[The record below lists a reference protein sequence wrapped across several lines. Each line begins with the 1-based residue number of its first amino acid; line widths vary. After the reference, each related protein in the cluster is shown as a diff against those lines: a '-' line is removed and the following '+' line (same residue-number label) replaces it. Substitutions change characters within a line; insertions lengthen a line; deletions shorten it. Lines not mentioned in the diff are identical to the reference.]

1 MLKIAGLKSRYCD
14 GVSRRTWMQ
23 IGSLGLGGMA
33 LPQMLQAE
41 SENGGSGRAKGIIMV
56 LLPGGPPHLDMYD
69 LKPDAPTEIRG
80 GVSADLNQRPRHR
93 NLRADATSG
102 GECRQVHLSAFVG
115 GLQRRP

>member
-69 LKPDAPTEIRG
+69 LKPEAPTEIRG
-80 GVSADLNQRPRHR
+80 SFSRSQPASPASKSA
-93 NLRADATSG
+93 S
-102 GECRQVHLSAFVG
+102 
-115 GLQRRP
+115 

>member
-41 SENGGSGRAKGIIMV
+41 SENAEAVEPRA
-56 LLPGGPPHLDMYD
+56 
-69 LKPDAPTEIRG
+69 
-80 GVSADLNQRPRHR
+80 S
-93 NLRADATSG
+93 SWCC
-102 GECRQVHLSAFVG
+102 CRED
-115 GLQRRP
+115 RRIWTCTI